1 MFLSIIYWFFAMGM
15 DILLVASPTTVS
27 SCLQNMTDAG
37 ALLEARRR
45 SGLRGKAG
53 KDGDGKGSKRGGL
66 RSADE
71 DPNFVS
77 FSTNQLSVAGGDGSR
92 MRVSISD
99 SELAGMETAPDEAT
113 WRAMRASFVA
123 NAEKAR
129 TLQAEVQL
137 LRDQV
142 AEQGGDD
149 AAAAVPKK
157 AKKYFAPSQVS
168 DGAKTESAS
177 AKLLGSVQR
186 SRGAV
191 SS

>member
-1 MFLSIIYWFFAMGM
+1 
-15 DILLVASPTTVS
+15 
-27 SCLQNMTDAG
+27 
-37 ALLEARRR
+37 
-45 SGLRGKAG
+45 
-53 KDGDGKGSKRGGL
+53 
-66 RSADE
+66 
-71 DPNFVS
+71 
-77 FSTNQLSVAGGDGSR
+77 
-92 MRVSISD
+92 
-99 SELAGMETAPDEAT
+99 
-113 WRAMRASFVA
+113 MRASFVA

-157 AKKYFAPSQVS
+157 AKTNCAPSQVS